1 MVEPSHDD
9 FFHPSPITKPE
20 PTKSPSP
27 TPNTTNPATDPKS
40 NTNLIRN
47 DHSNTQMSQ
56 NSDDSDKY
64 KRLWEQEQ
72 EEKKKLKT
80 ELDGLKMRLAQ
91 TVVALSGTNS
101 SIGSEASMSPLSGS
115 QFKVVSFATGPRGV
129 SMSVYKA
136 RADDL

>member
-1 MVEPSHDD
+1 
-9 FFHPSPITKPE
+9 
-20 PTKSPSP
+20 
-27 TPNTTNPATDPKS
+27 
-40 NTNLIRN
+40 
-47 DHSNTQMSQ
+47 MSQ

-136 RADDL
+136 SADDL